1 MVPKTALQKRV
12 FSLSKKLPKISIG
25 QVNYA
30 KNNSFESYAVRSR
43 KTLYCLECGS
53 NWKDESEL
61 ITALDGVV
69 CPNCDKKLKMHN
81 SYKPNKRDV
90 EYMAILT
97 IKEEYQVVR
106 IVCFNKDIKKG
117 EKPLYFHAEVMQHW
131 IAPNG
136 KVTSLSMR
144 VNGFSQYYD
153 QWIYSSD
160 LTIMDN
166 SFKDSNRYNINP
178 STIYCRSKILPIIK
192 RNGFKGDFYDLIPHK
207 LFSII
212 LSNTYSETLLKTNQ
226 IEVLQNA
233 YYSSDKIKKHWNSIK
248 ICIKN
253 NYTINDFKDWVD
265 YLDLLTFFGKDTRSV
280 KYLCPSNFAREHNRY
295 VSKKREIDNREEFE
309 KMKEKIEKE
318 EIAYS
323 KEKGCFF
330 GLVFTDGELTVKVID
345 SVKEIMYEGNELKH
359 CVFTNRYHK
368 KKDSLLLSAAIGE
381 KRLETVE
388 ISLKDFNIKQS
399 RGKFNQA
406 TEYNQKII
414 DLVTRNLQK
423 IERANKNRTLKEA
436 V

>member
-1 MVPKTALQKRV
+1 
-12 FSLSKKLPKISIG
+12 
-25 QVNYA
+25 
-30 KNNSFESYAVRSR
+30 
-43 KTLYCLECGS
+43 
-53 NWKDESEL
+53 
-61 ITALDGVV
+61 
-69 CPNCDKKLKMHN
+69 
-81 SYKPNKRDV
+81 
-90 EYMAILT
+90 
-97 IKEEYQVVR
+97 
-106 IVCFNKDIKKG
+106 
-117 EKPLYFHAEVMQHW
+117 
-131 IAPNG
+131 
-136 KVTSLSMR
+136 
-144 VNGFSQYYD
+144 
-153 QWIYSSD
+153 
-160 LTIMDN
+160 
-166 SFKDSNRYNINP
+166 
-178 STIYCRSKILPIIK
+178 
-192 RNGFKGDFYDLIPHK
+192 
-207 LFSII
+207 
-212 LSNTYSETLLKTNQ
+212 
-226 IEVLQNA
+226 
-233 YYSSDKIKKHWNSIK
+233 
-248 ICIKN
+248 
-253 NYTINDFKDWVD
+253 
-265 YLDLLTFFGKDTRSV
+265 V